1 MEINLSIIQRVGAEL
16 NNNYVETLIMIWK
29 LNHSFHF
36 RTLPHIRWRPQ
47 PGDWDTNSERS
58 FSTLWGNI
66 VSIAVTSVL
75 QFWHQC
81 TWMFTKLWKVHTHA
95 FSFYWKHII
104 SYNHL
109 LSKLKNLYCSEKW
122 TKISPPDI
130 MTLVRKGHV
139 FWS

>member
-81 TWMFTKLWKVHTHA
+81 TWMFLKLWKVHTHA
-95 FSFYWKHII
+95 FYFYWKHII
-104 SYNHL
+104 QSPAFKIEKSL
-109 LSKLKNLYCSEKW
+109 LS
-122 TKISPPDI
+122 TII
-130 MTLVRKGHV
+130 GHLNKKQPYLQQYEN
-139 FWS
+139 

>member
-81 TWMFTKLWKVHTHA
+81 TTAQRTDFHNTLKCAYSCLLLLLKAHHA
-95 FSFYWKHII
+95 ITCFQ
-104 SYNHL
+104 N
-109 LSKLKNLYCSEKW
+109 SKLF
-122 TKISPPDI
+122 TIMGIKISPPDI
-130 MTLVRKGHV
+130 MTLV